1 MVRIVIDN
9 DIVAVPQPVIAE
21 ADVIRGNA
29 EIEAAEPESVRTA
42 APEMP
47 NVTATEAA
55 GKAAV
60 LPGMIEVV
68 VRIIGAGVVANP
80 LAVSVDVR
88 CIGMAGLVVK
98 VTGFLSGRGMR
109 SVHWRWAM
117 GGNVCRSTSNG
128 PAMLGEHYN
137 GKQKTDCKK
146 SEEFFILILSSSAPG
161 DCSGG

>member
-1 MVRIVIDN
+1 VVRIVIDN
-9 DIVAVPQPVIAE
+9 NIVAVPQPVVAE

-29 EIEAAEPESVRTA
+29 EIEAA
-42 APEMP
+42 
-47 NVTATEAA
+47 
-55 GKAAV
+55 GKASV

-88 CIGMAGLVVK
+88 RIGMAGLVVK